1 MTTTCLQETA
11 SHHRENK
18 SFLAAIEKRI
28 LLWMARRLPPAVTSD
43 HLSLVGLLA
52 MIGTGISFASLRL
65 TPWAALGVVVCLA
78 ANWFGDS
85 LDGTVARVRGRQRPR
100 YGFYVDHVIDIA
112 GAALLF
118 AGLAVSGIMSP
129 LVSIGLL
136 AAYLLV
142 SAEVY
147 LATHAHGVFRMSS
160 FGFGPTELR
169 IVLALG
175 AIRAAQDPWILL
187 GTERFRLFDVGGLVA
202 LIGLGR
208 AFLISSVRNTVALSR
223 LDPMPRSA
231 ITHRLPSR

>member
-1 MTTTCLQETA
+1 
-11 SHHRENK
+11 
-18 SFLAAIEKRI
+18 
-28 LLWMARRLPPAVTSD
+28 LPLAVTSD
-43 HLSLVGLLA
+43 HLSLLGLLA
-52 MIGTGISFASLRL
+52 MIGTGISFAGLRL

-85 LDGTVARVRGRQRPR
+85 LDGTVARARGRQRPR

-112 GAALLF
+112 GATLLF
-118 AGLAVSGIMSP
+118 AGLSVSGIMSP
-129 LVSIGLL
+129 LMSIGLL

-175 AIRAAQDPWILL
+175 AVKAAENPWVLI
-187 GTERFRLFDVGGLVA
+187 GTERFRLFDVGGLIA
-202 LIGLGR
+202 LTGLGA
-208 AFLISSVRNTVALSR
+208 AFLISSVRNTVALSQ
-223 LDPMPRSA
+223 LDPLPRTANHEPNALTLTPAAASPA
-231 ITHRLPSR
+231 RNA